1 MLLKINNRI
10 INTAHIIEAK
20 FSGSRTKSH
29 LVLQMV
35 GDGTQAAQPNVSP
48 SLIILADKEA
58 LGVWQALSKEAEE
71 INLLLV
77 F

>member
-20 FSGSRTKSH
+20 LSGTGTKSH
-29 LVLQMV
+29 LVLHMV
-35 GDGTQAAQPNVSP
+35 SDGTRTDAPNVSP
-48 SLIILADKEA
+48 CVIILADKEA
-58 LGVWQALSKEAEE
+58 RGVWQALSKEAQE
-71 INLLLV
+71 INPALV